1 MILRIFDAFFLQNC
15 ICWILFGTLTIIF
28 DVLDEIIG
36 KIIES
41 RYIGI
46 CPIIDKIIDI
56 GRRLPQIIGD
66 FRELSAKLLI
76 SRMTE
81 ELSKIYS
88 YRKKWLTVH
97 PYWCKKCHWPMYLPF
112 NLLTCA
118 IVTAASVNAQNACNC
133 LSLALSAMATQPLC
147 PSEIWVAMSGHWE
160 KRWRLQQNAG
170 ITSRD
175 EETKPII

>member
-56 GRRLPQIIGD
+56 GQRLPQIIGD
-66 FRELSAKLLI
+66 FRDLSAKLSI
-76 SRMTE
+76 SKMTG
-81 ELSKIYS
+81 ELSKIYR
-88 YRKKWLTVH
+88 YRNKWLIAH
-97 PYWCKKCHWPMYLPF
+97 P
-112 NLLTCA
+112 
-118 IVTAASVNAQNACNC
+118 
-133 LSLALSAMATQPLC
+133 
-147 PSEIWVAMSGHWE
+147 
-160 KRWRLQQNAG
+160 
-170 ITSRD
+170 
-175 EETKPII
+175 

>member
-1 MILRIFDAFFLQNC
+1 MILRIFDAFFFQNC

-66 FRELSAKLLI
+66 FRDLSAKLSI
-76 SRMTE
+76 SKMTG
-81 ELSKIYS
+81 ELSKIYR
-88 YRKKWLTVH
+88 YRNKWLIAH
-97 PYWCKKCHWPMYLPF
+97 PYPYDTGVWLNVKIVLCLGQRMYIVIWNKLKSLLQCHSAW
-112 NLLTCA
+112 
-118 IVTAASVNAQNACNC
+118 
-133 LSLALSAMATQPLC
+133 SLNKMC
-147 PSEIWVAMSGHWE
+147 
-160 KRWRLQQNAG
+160 
-170 ITSRD
+170 
-175 EETKPII
+175 

>member
-1 MILRIFDAFFLQNC
+1 MILRIFDAFFFQNC

-66 FRELSAKLLI
+66 FRDLSAILSI
-76 SRMTE
+76 SKMTG
-81 ELSKIYS
+81 ELSKIYR
-88 YRKKWLTVH
+88 YRNKWLIAH
-97 PYWCKKCHWPMYLPF
+97 PYSWVLRQARSVWAKQKSSQRWKNEKFPEMS
-112 NLLTCA
+112 
-118 IVTAASVNAQNACNC
+118 SVNMSKPDRI
-133 LSLALSAMATQPLC
+133 SLLC
-147 PSEIWVAMSGHWE
+147 VP
-160 KRWRLQQNAG
+160 
-170 ITSRD
+170 RD
-175 EETKPII
+175 EILGK

>member
-66 FRELSAKLLI
+66 FRDLSAKLSI
-76 SRMTE
+76 SKMTG
-81 ELSKIYS
+81 ELSKIYQ
-88 YRKKWLTVH
+88 YRKKWLIAH
-97 PYWCKKCHWPMYLPF
+97 PY
-112 NLLTCA
+112 
-118 IVTAASVNAQNACNC
+118 
-133 LSLALSAMATQPLC
+133 
-147 PSEIWVAMSGHWE
+147 
-160 KRWRLQQNAG
+160 RWRVKAVEYRKNTPRILIYIDSEFHLYFKKSWLWQPPYM
-170 ITSRD
+170 I
-175 EETKPII
+175 

>member
-1 MILRIFDAFFLQNC
+1 MILRIFDAFFFQNC

-66 FRELSAKLLI
+66 FRDLSAKLSI
-76 SRMTE
+76 SKMTG
-81 ELSKIYS
+81 ELSKIYR
-88 YRKKWLTVH
+88 YRNKWLIAH
-97 PYWCKKCHWPMYLPF
+97 P
-112 NLLTCA
+112 
-118 IVTAASVNAQNACNC
+118 
-133 LSLALSAMATQPLC
+133 
-147 PSEIWVAMSGHWE
+147 
-160 KRWRLQQNAG
+160 
-170 ITSRD
+170 
-175 EETKPII
+175 